1 MSPIRDPE
9 VFREVLEELSTGVYV
24 VDRERR
30 ILFWNRGAEKISGH
44 LSQYVVGRC
53 CGEGLLA
60 ECDEN
65 SKILCGD
72 ACPLVDTMKDG
83 RSRALDLFLRHKA
96 GHRVAVHVEARPV
109 RNSEGTIIGAA
120 ASFFERRYVPEPDRR
135 LNSLPAGDNATGL
148 PDAQM
153 VEIQLRQSLEDFR
166 EQGTPFCLLHLRVDE
181 LDALRT
187 TRGREAGDSILR
199 VVAQTLQ
206 NILRPTD
213 VLGHCADDD
222 FLIVVRNCHGSVLSK
237 VAGRLEKIVRRSGI
251 AWWGDEI
258 TATLSV
264 GATAAVSG
272 DTTDTIQERAHRGLA
287 ESIRNGGNCVTIL
300 SVESEEINA

>member
-9 VFREVLEELSTGVYV
+9 VFREVLEELSTGVYI

-83 RSRALDLFLRHKA
+83 RCRAMDLFLRHKA

-109 RNSEGTIIGAA
+109 RNEEGAIIGASE
-120 ASFFERRYVPEPDRR
+120 SFFERRHIPEPDRR
-135 LNSLPAGDNATGL
+135 LNSFPAGDSATGL
-148 PDAQM
+148 PETQM
-153 VEIQLRQSLEDFR
+153 VESQLRQSLDDFT
-166 EQGTPFCLLHLRVDE
+166 EQGTPFCLLQLRIDD

-187 TRGREAGDSILR
+187 TRGREAGDAILR
-199 VVAQTLQ
+199 VVTQTLR

-213 VLGHCADDD
+213 VLGHCEDDD
-222 FLIVVRNCHGSVLSK
+222 FLIVVRNCEGSALGK
-237 VAGRLEKIVRRSGI
+237 IAGRLEKIVRRSGI

-258 TATLSV
+258 TVTLSV
-264 GATAAVSG
+264 GATTALSG
-272 DTTDTIQERAHRGLA
+272 DTTDTIRERAHRGLA
-287 ESIRNGGNCVTIL
+287 ESVRKGGNCVTIL
-300 SVESEEINA
+300 SVESEA